1 MATTLPLPL
10 TCLLVLGLAT
20 SPALV
25 RAGELLVYQGSN
37 KWVTPQQNAP
47 LTRLLNEAR
56 QGTTRFLVR
65 CPNAGRSLCLA
76 RLDVLQDLLSKAALQ
91 GVVLQEGSGGSPVP
105 SNRVWVQVGQEL
117 TR

>member
-1 MATTLPLPL
+1 MARPTTLTLAY
-10 TCLLVLGLAT
+10 LLLLGLAA
-20 SPALV
+20 SPALAQ
-25 RAGELLVYQGSN
+25 AGELLVYQGSN
-37 KWVTPQQNAP
+37 KWVAPQQNAP

-105 SNRVWVQVGQEL
+105 SNRVWVQVSKN
-117 TR
+117 

>member
-1 MATTLPLPL
+1 MARPTTLTLA
-10 TCLLVLGLAT
+10 CLLVLGLAA

-37 KWVTPQQNAP
+37 KWVAPQQNAP

-56 QGTTRFLVR
+56 QGTIHFLVR

-105 SNRVWVQVGQEL
+105 SNRVWVQVSKN
-117 TR
+117 